1 MKSRPSHLAVA
12 VLTAAVL
19 QTSAGANAQLMNAPE
34 HSGSFPAIK
43 KPVEVNLADPGTAVY
58 WEDSRVDA
66 FVRLEEL
73 YPADPGQL
81 SGAILRIGLSDPS
94 ADLSAEIGNILQ
106 PDGSRGIHSLGYL
119 SPEDLKDFVRGV
131 HRGGPFMMSM
141 RELCPHLRPDAF
153 SGAELIFCGWH
164 QPQIRLCFGTHCLG
178 VLRDGGLLEVFLHCA
193 RNRCAGRIAA

>member
-1 MKSRPSHLAVA
+1 MKSRPSHLAA
-12 VLTAAVL
+12 AASPATAL

-43 KPVEVNLADPGTAVY
+43 KPVEVDLAGPGTAVY
-58 WEDSRVDA
+58 WEDPCVDV

-73 YPADPGQL
+73 YPGDLGQL
-81 SGAILRIGLSDPS
+81 SGAVLRIGAFDES
-94 ADLSAEIGNILQ
+94 ADLKAEI
-106 PDGSRGIHSLGYL
+106 DDTAVGSRVPHSLGYL

-141 RELCPHLRPDAF
+141 REIYPRLTPDSF

-164 QPQIRLCFGTHCLG
+164 QPEIRLCFGTHCLG
-178 VLRDGGLLEVFLHCA
+178 VLRDRGLLEVFLHCA
-193 RNRCAGRIAA
+193 QNRCGGRIAA